1 MRVSAVL
8 LLGILV
14 SLTRS
19 FYFGVGQKQLCLT
32 FKHIGE
38 DYHFSYQVN
47 ALEPNNINVVAQTVN
62 GRIIHTFQ
70 EMNRQ
75 FDVSGSEPVQICF
88 QATDSE
94 YKSVSIDMWSD
105 SSAAIKQLAS
115 KSDVYALHSTLMDA
129 SRKAHEIAQHEKF
142 QEDRQRVHTEII
154 MANEDTVK
162 RYGVAKIIIVVLL
175 AGIQVFLF
183 KNLFKSDSR
192 LSI

>member
-1 MRVSAVL
+1 MKIIFVL
-8 LLGILV
+8 LAATIANC
-14 SLTRS
+14 
-19 FYFGVGQKQLCLT
+19 FYFGVGQRQLCLT

-47 ALEPNNINVVAQTVN
+47 ALEPNNIYVIAQSVQ
-62 GRIIHTFQ
+62 GRLIHTFT

-75 FDVSGSEPVQICF
+75 FDVPGSEPLQICF

-115 KSDVYALHSTLMDA
+115 KSDVYALHSVLMEA
-129 SRKAHEIAQHEKF
+129 SRKAHEIAQQEKF
-142 QEDRQRVHTEII
+142 QEDRQRVHTDII

-162 RYGVAKIIIVVLL
+162 KYGVAKIIIVVLL
-175 AGIQVFLF
+175 AGIQIFLF
-183 KNLFKSDSR
+183 KNLFKSDTR
-192 LSI
+192 LTI

>member
-1 MRVSAVL
+1 MTLAALFSL
-8 LLGILV
+8 LLLAG
-14 SLTRS
+14 TANS

-47 ALEPNNINVVAQTVN
+47 AVEPNNIYVIAQTVN
-62 GRIIHTFQ
+62 GKMIYTFS

-75 FDVSGSEPVQICF
+75 FDVPGTEPLQICF

-94 YKSVSIDMWSD
+94 FKSVSIDMWSD

-115 KSDVYALHSTLMDA
+115 KSDVYALHSKLMEA
-129 SRKAHEIAQHEKF
+129 SRKAHEIAQQEKF

-154 MANEDTVK
+154 MMNEDTVK
-162 RYGVAKIIIVVLL
+162 KYGVAKIIIVILL

-183 KNLFKSDSR
+183 KNLFKTDNR